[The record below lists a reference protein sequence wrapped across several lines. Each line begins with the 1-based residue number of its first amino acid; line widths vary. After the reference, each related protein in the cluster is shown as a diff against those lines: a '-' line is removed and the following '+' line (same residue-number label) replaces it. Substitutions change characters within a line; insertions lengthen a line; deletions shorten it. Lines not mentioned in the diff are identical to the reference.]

1 MRPNL
6 AVIDLDRI
14 PAPMALDLKTLY
26 FDGVLS
32 SEVLSHLAGCARER
46 EARDEEKLAQFLFG
60 DAVST

>member
-1 MRPNL
+1 
-6 AVIDLDRI
+6 
-14 PAPMALDLKTLY
+14 MALDLKTLY